1 MLVPWVAMFSNT
13 FGKVLTLTTAELRV
27 QDLVNVVDLDIGY
40 ENPFIFVNVY
50 VANLK
55 ISLK

>member
-1 MLVPWVAMFSNT
+1 MFVLWDAMFSNT

>member
-1 MLVPWVAMFSNT
+1 MFSNT

-27 QDLVNVVDLDIGY
+27 QDLVNAVDLDIGY

>member
-1 MLVPWVAMFSNT
+1 MFCNT
-13 FGKVLTLTTAELRV
+13 FGKALTLTKAKLRM
-27 QDLVNVVDLDIGY
+27 QDLLNVVDLDIGY

-50 VANLK
+50 VAHLK

>member
-1 MLVPWVAMFSNT
+1 MLVPWDAMFSNT
-13 FGKVLTLTTAELRV
+13 FGKALTLTTAELRV
-27 QDLVNVVDLDIGY
+27 QDLVNVVDLHIGY